1 MLPSGYSEC
10 IFHRVMFIHGLKKVI
25 LSSGDLRLW
34 SVTLTFKL
42 DVDNV
47 KMNQRAE
54 Y

>member
-10 IFHRVMFIHGLKKVI
+10 IFQMMFIHGLKKVI